1 MTQLYLL
8 ALTLI
13 TLICTNQSHNENHHN
28 TEDCNSAEIKKEL
41 KAEGHSHVD
50 YSHGGDNWQ
59 GHGAICEKHG
69 LEAPDQSPIDITDD
83 NIKKVDDDF
92 CDSDLEWDVE
102 WDHKRFLVKNDC
114 HSVTVFP
121 MDSHNNELG
130 SSRDTI
136 AKLKL
141 DDTPFE
147 EDAKYDEYCL
157 LQFHFHWGEDSS
169 VGSEHLIKSKRFPL
183 ELHFVHYACHFG
195 NFSEAQKMGQE
206 TSLKHLGDAEHT

>member
-13 TLICTNQSHNENHHN
+13 TLICTNQSHENHHN
-28 TEDCNSAEIKKEL
+28 TEICNSAHIKEEL
-41 KAEGHSHVD
+41 KRQVHSHVD
-50 YSHGGDNWQ
+50 YTRVG
-59 GHGAICEKHG
+59 CEKHG
-69 LEAPDQSPIDITDD
+69 FEAHDQSPMDITDD
-83 NIKKVDDDF
+83 KIKKVDNDF
-92 CDSDLEWDVE
+92 CEGDLEWDVE

-121 MDSHNNELG
+121 MDSHN
-130 SSRDTI
+130 RTI

-141 DDTPFE
+141 NNTPFE
-147 EDAKYDEYCL
+147 NTKYDEYCL

-195 NFSEAQKMGQE
+195 NFTKAPKKKAVISVLFEESE
-206 TSLKHLGDAEHT
+206 